1 MAKLSVITC
10 VYNTDAKL
18 FEESLNSLF
27 CSTLKDIEVIVV
39 DDGGEEDYSKL
50 IKKYHGIKYIKSEHQ
65 GTLAARI
72 LGVKSATSPYV
83 YYLDSDDTIS
93 FDYLEALLAR
103 IEETGADMVIN
114 DWAFHSGNSKYICKK
129 DTTISRNFILQDD
142 LIYKRFFRA
151 FGIEHSYYTLW
162 NKIVKK
168 DLMLNAIQEIEKL
181 SVKSLTFAED
191 MLITYFLFKNSKMV
205 ANVHLGYYFYRIHD
219 ENECGENSPEKLKN
233 HILESALV
241 FDLIENDLKASGL
254 YDSVSYKF
262 EMWKMIRCDSYR
274 TKIKSMKCTELL
286 QVLKDS
292 YKIEKIKH
300 IERKGNSVYAS
311 HKLLPDNL
319 TKIDEELKK
328 IYYSNKYLK
337 VYANSDSYA
346 FTSLVGFKRYFNKR
360 LDIVKDKKSA
370 DVVVSN
376 EIYSLKKKILH
387 NSFINRIGMFLIPKG
402 SRLRKKLKA
411 KI

>member
-39 DDGGEEDYSKL
+39 DDGGNEDYSKI

-65 GTLAARI
+65 GTLSARI
-72 LGVKSATSPYV
+72 LGAKSATSPYV

-114 DWAFHSGNSKYICKK
+114 DWAFHSGSSKYICKK

-142 LIYKRFFRA
+142 LIYRRFFRSM
-151 FGIEHSYYTLW
+151 GTEHSYYTLW
-162 NKIVKK
+162 NKIIKK
-168 DLMLNAIQEIEKL
+168 ELILSAVQEIEKL
-181 SVKSLTFAED
+181 NINSLTFAED
-191 MLITYFLFKNSKMV
+191 MLMTYFLFKNSKMV

-219 ENECGENSPEKLKN
+219 ENECGENTSEKLKN

-241 FDLIENDLKASGL
+241 FDLIENDLKENGL
-254 YDSVSYKF
+254 YESVSYKF
-262 EMWKMIRCDSYR
+262 EMWKMIRCSSYK
-274 TKIKSMKCTELL
+274 TKIKSMKCPELL
-286 QVLKDS
+286 RLLKDS
-292 YKIEKIKH
+292 YKIDKIKRV
-300 IERKGNSVYAS
+300 ESKGNSVYAS

-337 VYANSDSYA
+337 VYANSGSYA
-346 FTSLVGFKRYFNKR
+346 FNTLVGFKRYFDKR
-360 LDIVKDKKSA
+360 IDIVQNKKSA
-370 DVVVSN
+370 DIIISK
-376 EIYSLKKKILH
+376 EIYSLKKRFLH
-387 NSFINRIGMFLIPKG
+387 NSFVNKVGMILIPKG
-402 SRLRKKLKA
+402 SKLRKKLKA